1 MINRCRICV
10 YIRHT
15 HKIKRTYKFIKGV
28 DLIYLRQLQEI
39 VKMKTYAIALM
50 VIACCVAVIAALII
64 LRRLCNS
71 GRKKKETTQNPVSI
85 APRETTRRRLL
96 WQFLRLNELMLMWK
110 RERENPKAVAQR
122 MVEWL
127 LWEDKLL
134 VGLTWVAVEVVEELD
149 CQLFVM
155 FHVIIIYCVDLKK

>member
-1 MINRCRICV
+1 MCV

-15 HKIKRTYKFIKGV
+15 HKIKRTYKFVKGV
-28 DLIYLRQLQEI
+28 VLIYFRQLQEI

-85 APRETTRRRLL
+85 APRETTPAAPPVTVPPPQRTHVDV
-96 WQFLRLNELMLMWK
+96 EK
-110 RERENPKAVAQR
+110 GERKPKSSGTKNGG
-122 MVEWL
+122 MVIM
-127 LWEDKLL
+127 
-134 VGLTWVAVEVVEELD
+134 GGQT
-149 CQLFVM
+149 FSR
-155 FHVIIIYCVDLKK
+155 VDLGCGGGC